1 MMAKRG
7 LQPKFTIT
15 NVITAALTRI
25 ERARGFLE
33 AAKLSEDWVRAMGE
47 RALVLEA
54 HHTTHIE
61 GTHLTLDQA
70 ERLLAGEPVPEAD
83 PDDARELLNYRRA
96 FKFVSEYLDSGAPIT
111 EGLVR
116 EIHKRLVEGARGG
129 KGAPGQYRTVQ
140 NYVVNSA
147 TGQTVYTPPPAH
159 DVPVLM
165 KELVAWLNGSGH
177 LPAAARDAAQAGV
190 HPVLV
195 SGVAQ
200 FQLVHIHPFLDGNGR
215 TSRLLSMLCL
225 YRAGYDFK
233 RLFTISEYYDRDR
246 SAFYAAIQGVRDRGM
261 DMTGWLEYFVDGLA
275 TQLGEVSEC
284 VKKAMKADLIAR
296 QHKLNERQTK
306 ALRFLLDH
314 AEMHIRDMEVLCPG
328 MNRRTLQR
336 DLQQMENL
344 GLVGRKGA
352 ARQSLYILKGKGL

>member
-1 MMAKRG
+1 MAKAG
-7 LQPKFTIT
+7 LHPKFTIT
-15 NVITAALTRI
+15 NAITSALTRI

-33 AAKLSEDWVRAMGE
+33 AATLSDDWVQAMGE

-70 ERLLAGEPVPEAD
+70 ERLLAGESVPEAD

-96 FKFVSEYLDSGAPIT
+96 FELVSEYLDSGAPIT

-116 EIHKRLVEGARGG
+116 EIHKRLVEGVRGG
-129 KGAPGQYRTVQ
+129 TATPGQYRKVQ

-147 TGQTVYTPPPAH
+147 TGQTVYTPPPAQ

-165 KELVAWLNGSGH
+165 AEMVAWLNRPG
-177 LPAAARDAAQAGV
+177 QV

-195 SGVAQ
+195 SSVAQ

-215 TSRLLSMLCL
+215 TSRLLSTLCL

-246 SAFYAAIQGVRDRGM
+246 AAFYGAIQSVRQRGM
-261 DMTGWLEYFVDGLA
+261 DMTGWLEYFVKGLS
-275 TQLGEVSEC
+275 TQLHEVSERG
-284 VKKAMKADLIAR
+284 KKAMRADLIAK
-296 QHKLNERQTK
+296 QHELNERQTK

-314 AEMHIRDMEVLCPG
+314 AEMHIRDMEGLCPG
-328 MNRRTLQR
+328 VNRRTLQR
-336 DLQQMENL
+336 DLQQMEDL
-344 GLVGRKGA
+344 DLVGRKGA
-352 ARQSLYILKGKGL
+352 ARQSLYVLKGKGL